1 MLTSIEL
8 STIRTTFTSSNNT
21 DMKTQQITIN
31 ADSQFYADLVN
42 DSKAI
47 DINGAK
53 TSKGYWNLIVTI
65 RDLGLYEVGMKPNRH
80 WKISD
85 VKAYFGIKGTAT
97 QMRAELKA
105 IKEALT
111 KG

>member
-1 MLTSIEL
+1 M
-8 STIRTTFTSSNNT
+8 STISINIAYRINT
-21 DMKTQQITIN
+21 NDMNTQQITIN
-31 ADSQFYADLVN
+31 GSSQFYADLMDENKDLDVN
-42 DSKAI
+42 
-47 DINGAK
+47 GVMM
-53 TSKGYWNLIVTI
+53 SKGYWNLIVSI

-80 WKISD
+80 WKISH

-111 KG
+111 QG

>member
-1 MLTSIEL
+1 MFGDVHIIPIFVL
-8 STIRTTFTSSNNT
+8 SKYTN
-21 DMKTQQITIN
+21 DMNTQQITIN
-31 ADSQFYADLVN
+31 GRSQFYADLMDENKDLDVN
-42 DSKAI
+42 
-47 DINGAK
+47 GVMM
-53 TSKGYWNLIVTI
+53 SKGYWNLIITI

-80 WKISD
+80 WKISH

-111 KG
+111 QG